1 MYTKRPFEQSTGS
14 CVTINELKQLYT
26 CMLPYF
32 LVCNSF
38 ILNLSYYNIF
48 HKLLKMKNLN
58 KTFKCKWFF
67 FIYCPH
73 VTDSVSSY
81 LSRAYL
87 WTFFRFT
94 SPPLMKSRKFDGSS
108 GFAAFKSTM
117 ALPSFISNPSFLSPS
132 LVNWTKRMVM
142 PYIYFQRSTCW
153 PHHEYGASE
162 GQYINDI
169 CMWNTLIF
177 HCFFFWIKHVH
188 NLKPVP
194 HH

>member
-48 HKLLKMKNLN
+48 QKLLKMKNVN
-58 KTFKCKWFF
+58 KTCKSASGFL
-67 FIYCPH
+67 FIYSPH

-132 LVNWTKRMVM
+132 LVN
-142 PYIYFQRSTCW
+142 
-153 PHHEYGASE
+153 
-162 GQYINDI
+162 
-169 CMWNTLIF
+169 
-177 HCFFFWIKHVH
+177 
-188 NLKPVP
+188 
-194 HH
+194 

>member
-1 MYTKRPFEQSTGS
+1 M
-14 CVTINELKQLYT
+14 
-26 CMLPYF
+26 
-32 LVCNSF
+32 
-38 ILNLSYYNIF
+38 
-48 HKLLKMKNLN
+48 
-58 KTFKCKWFF
+58 F

-87 WTFFRFT
+87 WTFVRFT
-94 SPPLMKSRKFDGSS
+94 SPPLMKSRKLDGSS

-153 PHHEYGASE
+153 PHYGYGASE
-162 GQYINDI
+162 GQYLNDI
-169 CMWNTLIF
+169 MYVEYAYISLFLFLNKTYSQSKTCTSSLMDQFIQTYGCL
-177 HCFFFWIKHVH
+177 
-188 NLKPVP
+188 
-194 HH
+194 

>member
-48 HKLLKMKNLN
+48 QKLLKMKNLN

-153 PHHEYGASE
+153 PHYGYGASE
-162 GQYINDI
+162 GQYINDMYVCGI
-169 CMWNTLIF
+169 RLYFIVSF
-177 HCFFFWIKHVH
+177 SE
-188 NLKPVP
+188 
-194 HH
+194 

>member
-48 HKLLKMKNLN
+48 QKLLKMKNLN
-58 KTFKCKWFF
+58 KTFPQVQVFF
-67 FIYCPH
+67 LYLLSPRYGLSKLLAFPGLPL
-73 VTDSVSSY
+73 DSVSSY

-132 LVNWTKRMVM
+132 LVN
-142 PYIYFQRSTCW
+142 
-153 PHHEYGASE
+153 
-162 GQYINDI
+162 
-169 CMWNTLIF
+169 
-177 HCFFFWIKHVH
+177 
-188 NLKPVP
+188 
-194 HH
+194 

>member
-1 MYTKRPFEQSTGS
+1 
-14 CVTINELKQLYT
+14 
-26 CMLPYF
+26 
-32 LVCNSF
+32 
-38 ILNLSYYNIF
+38 
-48 HKLLKMKNLN
+48 MKNLN
-58 KTFKCKWFF
+58 KTFKCKCFFF

-94 SPPLMKSRKFDGSS
+94 SPPLMKSRKFDWSS

-162 GQYINDI
+162 GQYLNDKMYVEYAYI
-169 CMWNTLIF
+169 SLFLFLNKTYSQSKTCTSSLTDQFIQTYG
-177 HCFFFWIKHVH
+177 C
-188 NLKPVP
+188 L
-194 HH
+194 